1 MEQGVQICLTSCVR
15 PTIPTIVIKLLR
27 ENSYFTSRLS
37 MLSPKRTKY
46 RKPHRGRRTGR
57 ASTGH
62 RVAFG
67 EFGLQA
73 AEPAWLTARQL
84 EASRRVLTRYVRR
97 GGKLW
102 IRVFPDKAVTRR
114 AAETRRGS
122 GKGSPEFWVAVV
134 RPGTVVF
141 EILGIPEAAAREARR
156 IASSKRPRKTTFV
169 ARG

>member
-1 MEQGVQICLTSCVR
+1 
-15 PTIPTIVIKLLR
+15 
-27 ENSYFTSRLS
+27 

-46 RKPHRGRRTGR
+46 RKPHRGRRKGR
-57 ASTGH
+57 ASSGNT
-62 RVAFG
+62 VAFG

-73 AEPAWLTARQL
+73 SEPAWVTARQL

-102 IRVFPDKAVTRR
+102 IRVFPDKAVTMR
-114 AAETRRGS
+114 AAETRMGS

-141 EILGIPEAAAREARR
+141 ELRGVSESMAREAMR
-156 IASSKRPRKTTFV
+156 IASSKMPRKTTFV
-169 ARG
+169 VRPS